1 MNAPRPSPLLRV
13 PTLTEVVEFDPPASA
28 APAATLPPIEPRESR
43 ESRELDLQAPHD
55 FEQRVLANLQRHLD
69 AACESRLRAAIAP
82 VLARSAEALIR
93 ELHGELTSTLHGLVA
108 RAVAQELARGAAP
121 ERRDGGATPD

>member
-1 MNAPRPSPLLRV
+1 MNAPRPSPPLRV

-28 APAATLPPIEPRESR
+28 APAATLPPIESRESR
-43 ESRELDLQAPHD
+43 ESALQAPHD
-55 FEQRVLANLQRHLD
+55 LEQRVLANLQRHLD

-82 VLARSAEALIR
+82 VLARSTEALIR